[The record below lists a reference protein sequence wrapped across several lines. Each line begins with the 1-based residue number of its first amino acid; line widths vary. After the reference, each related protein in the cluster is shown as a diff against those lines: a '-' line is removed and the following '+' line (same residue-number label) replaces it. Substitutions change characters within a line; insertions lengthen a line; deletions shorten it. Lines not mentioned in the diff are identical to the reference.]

1 MRFTGNSFRLL
12 FLPVAF
18 FLLTTPGFTAE
29 DKPLSTV
36 LRSMYQGGERLEY
49 RVSWTGGIKIGELTM
64 ETVKISDAKQEY
76 ELRARVKDSG
86 LFHFFYPVNDSFVTT
101 VAGPRRLP
109 VSYRVI
115 QKEGRGYE
123 AKRLTRYDQVNGEIW
138 YQKNDGTPKTYSVE
152 GEVFNEFSSFFYTR
166 MLPLLPGTS
175 SIVPTFADGKRHE
188 VVVVTGEEVRFRNTA
203 VGDVNVLPVSPRM
216 TFKGLYDKAGDTVI
230 WITSDEC
237 RIPVR
242 INSKIVIGSLTA
254 ELVSY
259 ENPFCG
265 DQKKFHRNIPVTRVN
280 KEALELGD

>member
-1 MRFTGNSFRLL
+1 MRVNGNSFRLL

-18 FLLTTPGFTAE
+18 FLLTTSGLSAVS
-29 DKPLSTV
+29 KPSATV
-36 LRSMYQGGERLEY
+36 LQSMYQGGERLEY

-64 ETVKISDAKQEY
+64 ETVTLSDEKQEY

-101 VAGPRRLP
+101 VAGPKRLP

-123 AKRLTRYDQVNGEIW
+123 ARRLTRYDQVNGVIW
-138 YQKNDGTPKTYSVE
+138 YQKNDATPKTYTVA

-175 SIVPTFADGKRHE
+175 SMVPTFADGKRHE
-188 VVVVTGEEVRFRNTA
+188 VVVETGEEVRFRNTA

-230 WITSDEC
+230 WMTNDEC

-259 ENPFCG
+259 ENPFCR
-265 DQKKFHRNIPVTRVN
+265 DQREFHRNIPDTRIN
-280 KEALELGD
+280 EEALELGD